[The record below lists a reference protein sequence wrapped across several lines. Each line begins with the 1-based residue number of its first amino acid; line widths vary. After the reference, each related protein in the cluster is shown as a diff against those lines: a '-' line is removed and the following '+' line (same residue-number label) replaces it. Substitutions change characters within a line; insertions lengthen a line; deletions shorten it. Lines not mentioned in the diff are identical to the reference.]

1 MAAYEISP
9 ANDTGAKLSRPVELF
24 CFALLVVNVV
34 WLATS
39 WLQGSWLIGADG
51 TAIFND
57 FVTIWAAGKMALAGH
72 AAQAYDWAQ
81 LKPVDES
88 LVGPVSGL
96 LVWPYPPTFL
106 LAAAALALLPYVAAF
121 LVWTFGTF
129 IAYLAIIRTIIGD
142 RVGYFLAAAFPAVIA
157 NIVVGQTA
165 FVSASLIGG
174 ALVWMDT
181 QPVWAGVLLGLLT
194 YKPHLGLLF
203 PIALAV
209 SGRWRVFITAGI
221 VAALMAAVSWMV
233 FGGDSWFAFA
243 SGIGH
248 SLVSDG
254 AADWGKMQTASGLV
268 RALGGGDTL
277 AWSAQIGIIVI
288 AAAAV
293 AVLWRS
299 EAGYEIKAATL
310 GVAALL
316 AAPHLLTYDLVILAV
331 PLAFLFRLGRAHGFQ
346 QHERAGMGLACLLIL
361 IFPLVQAP
369 VGFAAVL
376 VVAALVANRA
386 VSTLER
392 SIVPV

>member
-1 MAAYEISP
+1 MATYEISP
-9 ANDTGAKLSRPVELF
+9 ANGAGAKLSRPVELV

-34 WLATS
+34 YLATS
-39 WLQGSWLIGADG
+39 WVQGSWLIGADG
-51 TAIFND
+51 TPIFND

-88 LVGPVSGL
+88 IVGPVSGY

-106 LAAAALALLPYVAAF
+106 LAAAALALLPYVTAF
-121 LVWTFGTF
+121 LVWVLGTF

-157 NIVVGQTA
+157 NVVVGQTA

-174 ALVWMDT
+174 ALIFMDT
-181 QPVWAGVLLGLLT
+181 QPIWAGVLLGLLT

-221 VAALMAAVSWMV
+221 VAALMGAVSWAV
-233 FGGDSWFAFA
+233 FGGESWLAFTA
-243 SGIGH
+243 GIGH
-248 SLVSDG
+248 SLVSDS

-268 RALGGGDTL
+268 RALGGGDVL
-277 AWSAQIGIIVI
+277 AWSAQIGVTVI
-288 AAAAV
+288 AAGAV
-293 AVLWRS
+293 AALWRGS
-299 EAGYEIKAATL
+299 VAYEIKAAAL
-310 GVAALL
+310 GVATLL

-331 PLAFLFRLGRAHGFQ
+331 PLAFLFRLGRAHGFLSY
-346 QHERAGMGLACLLIL
+346 ELSGMGLACLLIL
-361 IFPLVQAP
+361 IFPVVQAP
-369 VGFAAVL
+369 VGFAAV
-376 VVAALVANRA
+376 VVTAALVANRA
-386 VSTLER
+386 LR
-392 SIVPV
+392 AA